1 MEQPE
6 VRYASWLDEF
16 IESHEDL
23 KRSMADFDKEVRHAN
38 QQQIARSIRGFGG
51 KKSCGF

>member
-1 MEQPE
+1 MEKQQ

-16 IESHEDL
+16 IDSHADL
-23 KRSMADFDKEVRHAN
+23 KTSMADLDKELRHAN

-51 KKSCGF
+51 R

>member
-1 MEQPE
+1 MEQTE

-16 IESHEDL
+16 IDSHEDL
-23 KRSMADFDKEVRHAN
+23 KKSLSEFDKDIRHSG

-51 KKSCGF
+51 K

>member
-16 IESHEDL
+16 IDSHEDL
-23 KRSMADFDKEVRHAN
+23 KKSLTEFDKNIHRSE
-38 QQQIARSIRGFGG
+38 QQQIARSIRGYGR
-51 KKSCGF
+51 